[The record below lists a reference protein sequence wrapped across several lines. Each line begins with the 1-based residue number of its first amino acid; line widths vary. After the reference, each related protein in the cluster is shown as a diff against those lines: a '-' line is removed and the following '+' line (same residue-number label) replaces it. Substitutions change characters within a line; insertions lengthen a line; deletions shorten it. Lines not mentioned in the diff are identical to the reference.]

1 MKPKRILLIIFMFVF
16 FLLMTA
22 SAVFFIEGAFRC
34 LNCFFTGEEPNAMEW
49 LGLLIVSIFG
59 ATVAIVYYICDT
71 EE

>member
-1 MKPKRILLIIFMFVF
+1 MKPKRILTIVFMFIF

-22 SAVFFIEGAFRC
+22 SALFFIEGAFRC
-34 LNCFFTGEEPNAMEW
+34 LNSIFANEEPDFMEW
-49 LGLLIVSIFG
+49 LGLLIVSLFG